1 MDDRSARQ
9 TRVTRHNTA
18 DTHRGELSE
27 RQSRVFWD
35 AASVHISTLCA
46 LSCVPPFRMLRNPEP
61 GWWAV
66 TRAEFASYICKSAAY
81 LRFSPHGVNVR
92 WGEADTATASSSQQP
107 AAPWIAD
114 ISWWCDDSFRT
125 LPSAY
130 CLPPPVAW
138 DGHRKIITILTVTQN
153 ILLYPHFLFLS
164 KSGGHN
170 FDDLPFCPFVFLGL
184 CLDSVSMCV
193 RNAVHNLRH
202 W

>member
-18 DTHRGELSE
+18 DTHRGKLSE
-27 RQSRVFWD
+27 RQSRVFWA
-35 AASVHISTLCA
+35 AAST
-46 LSCVPPFRMLRNPEP
+46 
-61 GWWAV
+61 
-66 TRAEFASYICKSAAY
+66 
-81 LRFSPHGVNVR
+81 SPHSVFSVVFLPLECCATLRLAGGRSPGRSLHLISANQPHICDFPHTAYKCEMR
-92 WGEADTATASSSQQP
+92 WGRYSNSQQQP

-125 LPSAY
+125 LPTTY

-184 CLDSVSMCV
+184 CLNSVSMCV